1 MTSTNAKG
9 LSGDILIV
17 DDNAENLRL
26 LSSLL
31 SNQGHRVRAAN
42 SGQLAIQSAARLVPD
57 LVLLDIK
64 MPQLDGYQTCQQ
76 LKAQPGC
83 HSLPI
88 IFISALSSEEDKVH
102 AFEAGGVDYLTKPF
116 QEAEVLARVATHLK
130 LAKLQL
136 DLERMVETRTA
147 QLQEAYEAVSRKEA
161 KYRGLFNDAL
171 DMIHLVNLDGLIT
184 DVNPVELSTLGYKE
198 HELLGSPLLT
208 IIHPDQQPRTR
219 AMMEQVFS
227 GVQVRGFETVLR
239 GKSNNQVDVEM
250 SVVPLVEQGQVQG
263 ARAILHDISERK
275 RTEKYLHDS
284 NRLHSEAQEMAG
296 FGHWQLD
303 INQGG
308 LNCSSGLLRIF
319 ELESKKAGS
328 SLEDLMATVHPAD
341 RDMVRQAYKE
351 SLQQQKSYTL
361 QHRLLMEDG
370 RVKHIHE
377 KCRTD
382 FDSQG
387 QPLRSIGTVQD
398 ITLHKNME
406 NQLRQAQKM
415 EAIGT
420 LAGGIAHDFNNI
432 LTPIL
437 GYSEMIKEQ
446 AEPQSSMAREA
457 GEVIRAANR
466 AKELVQQILT
476 FSRQSEQTHKPLK
489 PHLVVKE
496 ALRLLRSTIPSS
508 IELLSAIDSNSGMI
522 MANPTQIHQ
531 LVMNLCTNAFHALA
545 NQEGQ
550 IKVKLESISLDEQK
564 ADQLRL
570 DRGDYLQITVE
581 DTGCGM
587 SKEVQAKIFDP
598 YFTTKKQGEGTGLGL
613 AVVMG
618 NVQNLGGA
626 IELRSVEGA
635 GSTFMIYLPTIPV
648 PTEDETDSPALP
660 LPGGSETVLV
670 VDDEQAITKMISTFL
685 RRLGYQVHDFTDCK
699 EALDFYRQS
708 PAIADLVITDMT
720 MPHITGQELARKMWQ
735 LRPELPVILCTG
747 FSRLISAEQA
757 RELGMSGFLMKPIR
771 QNTLAT
777 AVRHAL
783 DHPRATC

>member
-1 MTSTNAKG
+1 MNETW
-9 LSGDILIV
+9 
-17 DDNAENLRL
+17 
-26 LSSLL
+26 
-31 SNQGHRVRAAN
+31 
-42 SGQLAIQSAARLVPD
+42 
-57 LVLLDIK
+57 
-64 MPQLDGYQTCQQ
+64 
-76 LKAQPGC
+76 
-83 HSLPI
+83 
-88 IFISALSSEEDKVH
+88 
-102 AFEAGGVDYLTKPF
+102 
-116 QEAEVLARVATHLK
+116 
-130 LAKLQL
+130 
-136 DLERMVETRTA
+136 ER
-147 QLQEAYEAVSRKEA
+147 Y
-161 KYRGLFNDAL
+161 
-171 DMIHLVNLDGLIT
+171 
-184 DVNPVELSTLGYKE
+184 
-198 HELLGSPLLT
+198 
-208 IIHPDQQPRTR
+208 
-219 AMMEQVFS
+219 
-227 GVQVRGFETVLR
+227 ETVLR